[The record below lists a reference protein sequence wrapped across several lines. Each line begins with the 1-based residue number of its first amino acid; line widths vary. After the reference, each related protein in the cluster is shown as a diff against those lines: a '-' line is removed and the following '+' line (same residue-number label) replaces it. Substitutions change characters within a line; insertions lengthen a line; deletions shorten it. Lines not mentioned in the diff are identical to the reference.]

1 MFEIFRCYKL
11 PYDLFQHVNYNKQPF
26 TFTKSTNVHFSSIIS
41 GTDDLQFLISYYL
54 FMLVF
59 LFILFRLF
67 FAFQLFYLPSLIFSV
82 FLPFSPLFYLFLTHV
97 GFISNLPN

>member
-41 GTDDLQFLISYYL
+41 GTDDLQFLISYCL

-59 LFILFRLF
+59 LFVLFRLF

-82 FLPFSPLFYLFLTHV
+82 FFAIFTLVLSFFDSC
-97 GFISNLPN
+97 GFHL